1 MIHYLSAN
9 DQSKAKLLQP
19 SSRAPRARSESL
31 PVTSWRLNL
40 SHNGRARD
48 RVVKRNSSGR
58 QPRGALLVE
67 EPPRLE
73 QALCAD
79 ALNLFAPG
87 AFILFACSLSLF
99 SSKKAPCTEA
109 LSSEKRSVE
118 ADQEAST
125 SPFKDKVALS
135 SELTFSMPSEML
147 LIAEARWRANFT
159 RQNPVPKERAC

>member
-40 SHNGRARD
+40 SKSERAR
-48 RVVKRNSSGR
+48 KRNSGGR

-73 QALCAD
+73 QALRAD

-87 AFILFACSLSLF
+87 AFNLFACSLSLV
-99 SSKKAPCTEA
+99 SSKKNTVHRSGEERSPEASFLWRGTLVRTSLTDEA
-109 LSSEKRSVE
+109 L
-118 ADQEAST
+118 
-125 SPFKDKVALS
+125 
-135 SELTFSMPSEML
+135 
-147 LIAEARWRANFT
+147 I
-159 RQNPVPKERAC
+159 

>member
-40 SHNGRARD
+40 SKSERAR
-48 RVVKRNSSGR
+48 KRNSGGR

-99 SSKKAPCTEA
+99 SSKKAPCTVPGRNVLPRHHFSGEA
-109 LSSEKRSVE
+109 PSS
-118 ADQEAST
+118 DH
-125 SPFKDKVALS
+125 L
-135 SELTFSMPSEML
+135 
-147 LIAEARWRANFT
+147 
-159 RQNPVPKERAC
+159 